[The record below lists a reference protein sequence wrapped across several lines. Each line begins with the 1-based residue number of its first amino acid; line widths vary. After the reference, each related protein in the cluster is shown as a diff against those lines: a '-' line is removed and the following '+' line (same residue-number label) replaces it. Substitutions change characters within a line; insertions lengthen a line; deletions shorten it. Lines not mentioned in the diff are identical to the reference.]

1 MFSCSCLVQLP
12 ASFLATHRLRLTATF
27 STAASVSRD
36 RHNWSYDVTFLESN
50 WKHKDKLCA
59 YSNKASIMSVLNYW
73 SCCCVGGSLKPDC
86 PFNLCEHASMLTS
99 SAPESCH
106 DFLRP
111 TCTQQGAEV
120 WSTHTWP
127 QLSQWPSAF
136 GDLNSWRFWVLGE
149 FMPWI
154 SETVSNTNRHAF
166 LVLCV
171 IFRFFIWLQL
181 FAKLFIFQSEKRCQ
195 THNWSGSWVRLLLPP
210 EDLRR
215 N

>member
-1 MFSCSCLVQLP
+1 MMAWGSDVFLLMSGSA
-12 ASFLATHRLRLTATF
+12 ASLLSGHRATHLTGSGWLA
-27 STAASVSRD
+27 SSAASVSRD

-59 YSNKASIMSVLNYW
+59 YSNKASIMSVLNNW
-73 SCCCVGGSLKPDC
+73 SCGCVGGSLKSDC

-111 TCTQQGAEV
+111 TCTGQGAEV

-136 GDLNSWRFWVLGE
+136 GDLNSWRFWGLGE

-154 SETVSNTNRHAF
+154 SETVGNTNRHAF

-181 FAKLFIFQSEKRCQ
+181 FVTRPGIILDSDK
-195 THNWSGSWVRLLLPP
+195 
-210 EDLRR
+210 
-215 N
+215 

>member
-36 RHNWSYDVTFLESN
+36 RHNWSYDVTFLESS

-73 SCCCVGGSLKPDC
+73 SCGCVGGSLKPDC

-106 DFLRP
+106 DFLGH

-136 GDLNSWRFWVLGE
+136 GDLYSWRFWGLGE

-154 SETVSNTNRHAF
+154 SETVS
-166 LVLCV
+166 
-171 IFRFFIWLQL
+171 
-181 FAKLFIFQSEKRCQ
+181 S
-195 THNWSGSWVRLLLPP
+195 SGSSFVFSFLW
-210 EDLRR
+210 

>member
-1 MFSCSCLVQLP
+1 MLKSDTM
-12 ASFLATHRLRLTATF
+12 ASGSDVFMLMSGSAASLLSGHRATHRLRLTATF

-50 WKHKDKLCA
+50 WNHKDKLCA

-73 SCCCVGGSLKPDC
+73 SCGCVGRSLKPDC

-106 DFLRP
+106 DFLRH

-136 GDLNSWRFWVLGE
+136 GELNSWRFWVLGE

-181 FAKLFIFQSEKRCQ
+181 FLKLFLFQS
-195 THNWSGSWVRLLLPP
+195 
-210 EDLRR
+210 
-215 N
+215 